1 MENWSSVA
9 AEVAGAIGEVGF
21 AATLTRPAV
30 DAGTPWG
37 AATGTPET
45 FEITVIDSGIKTRY
59 SQADNGA
66 MIPRRVRAVTVPATG
81 EAPRMGDTI
90 TLADG
95 SHEVV
100 AVAMTAPGGVAL
112 KYKVELAI

>member
-1 MENWSSVA
+1 MENWAAIA
-9 AEVAGAIGEVGF
+9 AEVAGAIGEVGYS
-21 AATLTRPAV
+21 ATLSRPAAV
-30 DAGTPWG
+30 GATPWD
-37 AATGTPET
+37 AATGTAET
-45 FEITVIDSGIKTRY
+45 FEITVIDGGIRTRY

-95 SHEVV
+95 AHEVV
-100 AVAMTAPGGVAL
+100 SVSMTAPGGVAL
-112 KYKVELAI
+112 KYKVELEI

>member
-1 MENWSSVA
+1 MENWSAIA

-21 AATLTRPAV
+21 AATLTRPAAV
-30 DAGTPWG
+30 GSTPWD
-37 AATGTPET
+37 AATGAPET
-45 FEITVIDSGIKTRY
+45 FAITVIDGGIKTRY

-95 SHEVV
+95 AHEVV

-112 KYKVELAI
+112 KYKVDLAI